1 MLGRSGEE
9 SRDVLIRMDNT
20 MMEKMKYYTFQ
31 LILSGISEPD
41 DNIEDALYE
50 SGCDDALLYFKNSI
64 SFLEF
69 DRKAGSIR
77 QAIISAIKDVE
88 NAGIGVKVVH
98 VAPGDIVTAAEI
110 ARRVKLTKEYI
121 RLLTQGKRG
130 PGDFPLPHSLIANT
144 TLWSWAEIS
153 KWMYTHTKLKDKEI
167 ATNAQFLKDINQV
180 MEIREHKGTYQTQ
193 KELLQELEK

>member
-1 MLGRSGEE
+1 MRK
-9 SRDVLIRMDNT
+9 RTKNYI
-20 MMEKMKYYTFQ
+20 FQ
-31 LILSGISEPD
+31 LILSDISEP
-41 DNIEDALYE
+41 NEKIEDALYE
-50 SGCDDALLYFKNSI
+50 AGCDDALLFFKNQI
-64 SFLEF
+64 AFLEF
-69 DRKAGSIR
+69 NRSAESIR
-77 QAIISAIKDVE
+77 KAIISAIKDVE
-88 NAGIGVKVVH
+88 NAGIGVKVAH

-153 KWMYTHTKLKDKEI
+153 EWMYTHTKLKDKDI
-167 ATNAQFLKDINQV
+167 VTNAKFLKDINQV

-193 KELLQELEK
+193 KNLLQELEK